1 MHMLD
6 ERRRQA
12 GQALAEFAMI
22 LAMVAVIL
30 LVVVLFLSGKLLI
43 IQDALG
49 K

>member
-1 MHMLD
+1 MNTLE
-6 ERRRQA
+6 ERRSQA

>member
-1 MHMLD
+1 MLD
-6 ERRRQA
+6 ERSGQA

-30 LVVVLFLSGKLLI
+30 LVIVLFLSGKLLI
-43 IQDALG
+43 IQDAFG